1 MLVSELTTW
10 SLYLLLLLLLLLLLF
25 HPLPLPSSSFFSSPI
40 PQTQGRRGLALG
52 IYNWGIYIGFSMAF
66 LFEFIVEALEWR
78 WAFRIAALFSFLVA
92 LVLMVSV
99 VEPRRKAASVSS
111 GGGVREVSLIQR

>member
-1 MLVSELTTW
+1 
-10 SLYLLLLLLLLLLLF
+10 
-25 HPLPLPSSSFFSSPI
+25 
-40 PQTQGRRGLALG
+40 
-52 IYNWGIYIGFSMAF
+52 MAF

-99 VEPRRKAASVSS
+99 LEPRRKAPSVSS
-111 GGGVREVSLIQR
+111 GGDGRVWCGVVWCGVVWCGVCPWGGGEAEGVYIYIYIVERLREIVSQR